1 MNVHTKDN
9 KQITQLLNE
18 WYQSMLSQQ
27 NLQATNLKQ
36 EIEDRLSNT
45 KKDEHLSLYYSLLN
59 FRYTVLTD
67 GLSITKDSFNKINSF
82 DIPENSFLSYY
93 YHFFKAIHEAM
104 ISNYTKAREEFENAE
119 KLLMYVPNEM
129 ELAEF
134 NYRIASFHYQTY
146 QPLVAIQYVTK
157 AKDIFSKHAGYEINL
172 AACDNVY
179 GLSCI
184 DLRQFEQAEINLNS
198 ALDILRK
205 HDEESLVL
213 RLRHNLAWL
222 YANQNLSSL
231 AIRHVSE
238 VTKKN
243 PKHFKAI
250 FVEAREYYKLGEHT
264 LAEELIEN
272 GLRICNELENKELL
286 PHFMILKELNNKT
299 STLSLEKV
307 ILEGISYFKKEK
319 LWDCVQEYTE
329 ILANAFYQEENH
341 VQASKYFYMSNEAR
355 RKYEEKGALK

>member
-1 MNVHTKDN
+1 MHVPVKGNEKVTK
-9 KQITQLLNE
+9 LLND
-18 WYQSMLSQQ
+18 WYQAILQHQSI
-27 NLQATNLKQ
+27 QATNLKQ
-36 EIEDRLSNT
+36 EVEDKLSSIKEDKN
-45 KKDEHLSLYYSLLN
+45 LLLYYSLLN
-59 FRYTVLTD
+59 FRYEMLTD
-67 GLSITKDSFNKINSF
+67 GFNITKDSFNEINSF
-82 DIPENSFLSYY
+82 DVPDSGFLSYY
-93 YHFFKAIHEAM
+93 YHFFKGIHEAM
-104 ISNYTKAREEFENAE
+104 ISNYTKAREEFEQAE
-119 KLLMYVPNEM
+119 KLLMYVLNEL
-129 ELAEF
+129 EEAEF

-157 AKDIFSKHAGYEINL
+157 AKDIFSKHTGYEVNV
-172 AACDNVY
+172 ASCNNVY

-198 ALDILRK
+198 ALDILQK
-205 HDEESLVL
+205 HNEESLVL
-213 RLRHNLAWL
+213 RVRHNLAWL
-222 YANQNLSSL
+222 YANQNLSNL

-272 GLRICNELENKELL
+272 GLRICNELKNKELL
-286 PHFMILKELNNKT
+286 PHFTILKELNNKT
-299 STLSLEKV
+299 SALSLEKV
-307 ILEGISYFKKEK
+307 ILKGISYFKKEK